1 MKLVQIGVG
10 KMGRAW
16 LKTITSSDVVE
27 LAGIVE
33 PVAAARE
40 WAMNEYRLPPK
51 QCFDSIEKARESL
64 AWDAAVVVTPPPPHR
79 PIAERLLQ
87 AGKHVLLEKPMATT
101 MADARALVDIA
112 ADTGKMLMVAQNY
125 RFHEAFNTVRAL
137 VAAERIGAVRA
148 VTIQFHKDAR
158 TMGEGDFRYVM
169 RHPLLTDM
177 SIHHF
182 DMIRAMF
189 GANAAHVYA
198 RTWHVPDGNFEFHAA
213 ASVLITMD
221 DGVVVSYTG
230 NWAAY
235 LPETSWSGAWEI
247 VGERGRIVWDGGD
260 YTEARISVQE
270 WGEEPQSFA
279 IASHDKGGLHGL
291 LEAFARALESGIP
304 PETSA
309 ADNVNSLGI
318 VFAAIE
324 SSETGRVVT
333 VKR

>member
-64 AWDAAVVVTPPPPHR
+64 AWDAAVVVTPPPTHR

-125 RFHEAFNTVRAL
+125 RSQPSAL
-137 VAAERIGAVRA
+137 A
-148 VTIQFHKDAR
+148 
-158 TMGEGDFRYVM
+158 
-169 RHPLLTDM
+169 PC
-177 SIHHF
+177 
-182 DMIRAMF
+182 
-189 GANAAHVYA
+189 
-198 RTWHVPDGNFEFHAA
+198 
-213 ASVLITMD
+213 
-221 DGVVVSYTG
+221 
-230 NWAAY
+230 
-235 LPETSWSGAWEI
+235 
-247 VGERGRIVWDGGD
+247 GR
-260 YTEARISVQE
+260 
-270 WGEEPQSFA
+270 
-279 IASHDKGGLHGL
+279 
-291 LEAFARALESGIP
+291 
-304 PETSA
+304 
-309 ADNVNSLGI
+309 
-318 VFAAIE
+318 
-324 SSETGRVVT
+324 
-333 VKR
+333 